1 MKILLIV
8 LIVLVIAVPAGLYFG
23 GFLNAGDK
31 AASSEESAH
40 GEGGGEEEAAA
51 EGGHGDAGAAPTYL
65 TLDPPFVVNFTH
77 RGTLRYLQVSLD
89 LSYDKPALLEK
100 VKAKMP
106 AVRNDLIMLFS
117 NQDYEVLSTA
127 SGKEHL
133 RQEILKAINH
143 IIEVEPKE
151 GEEVGQVYITNFVMQ

>member
-23 GFLNAGDK
+23 GFLNLGDK
-31 AASSEESAH
+31 P
-40 GEGGGEEEAAA
+40 AAA
-51 EGGHGDAGAAPTYL
+51 EESGHGESAESEEAPAEGEHGAAAAPAYL

-100 VKAKMP
+100 VKTKMP

-127 SGKEHL
+127 AGKEHL
-133 RQEILKAINH
+133 RQEVIKAINH

-151 GEEVGQVYITNFVMQ
+151 GKEVGQVYITNFVMQ